1 MDKQTITVEDYNG
14 TELCTQMSQSVIQTP
29 ISIDTSFPMEEDF
42 LTEEEKKYESDDNWP
57 VGGAL
62 TV

>member
-14 TELCTQMSQSVIQTP
+14 AEVCAKMSHSVIQTP

-42 LTEEEKKYESDDNWP
+42 LTEEEKKYESDDN
-57 VGGAL
+57 
-62 TV
+62 

>member
-14 TELCTQMSQSVIQTP
+14 TELCAKMSHSVIQIP

-42 LTEEEKKYESDDNWP
+42 LTEEEKKYESDDN
-57 VGGAL
+57 
-62 TV
+62 